1 MAPIIL
7 MRMEKG
13 YRLIA
18 GERRLHACP
27 ETVYLIPGIKYTVSE
42 IPEDYP
48 SSLG

>member
-18 GERRLHACP
+18 GECRLRVCREFP
-27 ETVYLIPGIKYTVSE
+27 EFL
-42 IPEDYP
+42 
-48 SSLG
+48 